1 MSIELISKAGS
12 SDQPELHQLWETV
25 FCDPP
30 EIVESFFE
38 RFPPEITGWVLRRG
52 DKICSAGYLI
62 PGNWYIYGAELCPV
76 AYVYAVATAPA
87 ERAKGYAGK
96 LMQSMAAYARERG
109 LILYT
114 RPAENSL
121 FPWYSKTMGA
131 DHIGYFQEALHA
143 DSSEICN
150 SKIRRLTPDEYGSM
164 REKLLA
170 DQPHICMS
178 ENYLRLQESY
188 SDGFYAVGDSCCCV
202 VKENDILHL
211 TELLARETEKSH
223 IVQALLSH
231 FDLKKAMIRTVGER
245 SDKPGVAYTGSSL
258 PLNTNWGLLL
268 E

>member
-1 MSIELISKAGS
+1 MSIELITKTGND
-12 SDQPELHQLWETV
+12 DQPKLHQLWEAV

-38 RFPPEITGWVLRRG
+38 RFPPEISGWVLRRG
-52 DKICSAGYLI
+52 DEICSAAYLI
-62 PGNWYIYGAELCPV
+62 PGNWYINGAELRPA

-87 ERAKGYAGK
+87 ERGKGYAGR
-96 LMQSMAAYARERG
+96 LMQAMADHARERG

-114 RPAENSL
+114 RPAENAL
-121 FPWYSKTMGA
+121 FPWYSKTMSGH
-131 DHIGYFQEALHA
+131 HIGYFQETLHA
-143 DSSEICN
+143 DTPDRYTAD
-150 SKIRRLTPDEYGSM
+150 IRRLTPDEYGIM
-164 REKLLA
+164 RENLLA
-170 DQPHICMS
+170 DLPHISMS
-178 ENYLRLQESY
+178 ENFLRLQESY
-188 SDGFYAVGDSCCCV
+188 SDGFYAVEDSCCCV
-202 VKENDILHL
+202 VKENSILQL
-211 TELLARETEKSH
+211 PELLSTETEKTH